1 MSRPQVLLAAIA
13 ALGIVAAGCTADPV
27 STSPEPGPTVTVTE
41 TVTDRVT
48 LAPTEPA
55 AATIDPCE
63 VLVGGEALAFVFVTS
78 PTPGTMVSSGFAFTG
93 CSNEFEAAHQWELLD
108 GNDALLANG
117 FGMATCGT
125 GCVGTFTQT
134 VNFSVASAQVGTL
147 RVFTT
152 SAQDGSAID
161 LNSIPLVLQ
170 P

>member
-1 MSRPQVLLAAIA
+1 MSRPQILIAAVG

-27 STSPEPGPTVTVTE
+27 ITSPEPAPTVTVTE
-41 TVTDRVT
+41 TVT

-55 AATIDPCE
+55 SAAIDPCE

-93 CSNEFEAAHQWELLD
+93 CSNVFEAAHQWELLD
-108 GNDALLANG
+108 GNDAVLANG

-134 VNFSVASAQVGTL
+134 VNFSLMNAQVGTL

-152 SAQDGSAID
+152 SAQEGSRID
-161 LNSIPLVLQ
+161 LNSIPLVLK